1 MPMSEYVRGI
11 RERIGHDLLILPTCT
26 VIVFDREGRVLLVRH
41 ADVRLWTT
49 PGGALDPGER
59 PADAAVR
66 EMWEETGLTV
76 ELEGILGVY
85 AGPEFDTTYSNGD
98 RVTFSMTVFEG
109 RVTAGQERPDGEETL
124 EVRWFTA
131 EEAATLETTRWLP
144 LVLADAFAAAA
155 DGQPR
160 FAPPTWEPQ

>member
-26 VIVFDREGRVLLVRH
+26 IIAFDPDRRVLLVRH

-76 ELEGILGVY
+76 ELRGILGVY

-109 RVTAGQERPDGEETL
+109 QVIAGEERPDGEETL

-131 EEAATLETTRWLP
+131 EEVAALETTGWLP
-144 LVLADAFAAAA
+144 QVLEDAFAAAA
-155 DGQPR
+155 DGRPR
-160 FAPPTWEPQ
+160 FAAPAWQPR